1 MNIITSAR
9 RSGIVASVLI
19 IGAIGTGGAFTVS
32 SMMNDEPKG
41 EVKYVASSQ
50 KAKVM
55 KDDSVELPIVESEN
69 TAVVAVPEQS
79 GTVEPSVTPVPTD
92 NLASNNPYPVDSMIG
107 YVYDKREKAGKTV
120 GLWGSARTWVQ
131 YARAAGVA
139 VDKTPQVGDAYP
151 LGDHLYYVE
160 AVNENS
166 ITLSSYMTSVAIKEM
181 SKEQASIGWFIH

>member
-1 MNIITSAR
+1 MNIITSAK
-9 RSGIVASVLI
+9 RSGILASVMI
-19 IGAIGTGGAFTVS
+19 IGVIGTGGAFTVS
-32 SMMNDEPKG
+32 SMMNDEPK
-41 EVKYVASSQ
+41 EDVKYVASSQ

-55 KDDSVELPIVESEN
+55 KDDSVEVPIVESEN
-69 TAVVAVPEQS
+69 TAVVEVPEKVDA
-79 GTVEPSVTPVPTD
+79 VETPVPKTAVD
-92 NLASNNPYPVDSMIG
+92 TPKSNNLYPVNSMVG

-120 GLWGSARTWVQ
+120 GAWGSARTWVQ

-139 VDKTPQVGDAYP
+139 VDKNPQVGDAYP

-166 ITLSSYMTSVAIKEM
+166 ITLSSYMTSVTIKEM